1 MKLLKFYADW
11 CMPCKVMTKTM
22 ERIADQITV
31 PVENIDIDNEDN
43 AELVKKY
50 GIRTIPSFILLDDN
64 GFEEKRNVGSMTGEK
79 LIEFINVRA
88 SEIVEKS

>member
-22 ERIADQITV
+22 ERIADKITV
-31 PVENIDIDNEDN
+31 PVENIDIDNDDN

-50 GIRTIPSFILLDDN
+50 GIKTIPSFILLNDD
-64 GFEEKRNVGSMTGEK
+64 GGEVKRNVGSMTEGK
-79 LIEFINVRA
+79 LLQFITEEF
-88 SEIVEKS
+88 SE